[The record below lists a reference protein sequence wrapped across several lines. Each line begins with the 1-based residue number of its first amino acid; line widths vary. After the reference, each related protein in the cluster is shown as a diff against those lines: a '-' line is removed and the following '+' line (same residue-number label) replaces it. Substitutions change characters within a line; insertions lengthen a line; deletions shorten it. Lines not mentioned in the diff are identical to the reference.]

1 MAHEI
6 ERNDRVVVVGE
17 QAWHGLGIV
26 VKDAP
31 TPLEA
36 LRLARMDW
44 QVEQATLEASHEVLA
59 MGDAGPV
66 KTTVKTKVKSHV
78 ANLRS
83 DDGTVLGVVSRRY
96 QPIQNEAVARL
107 IYEVAEN
114 ERITVESAGTLRGG
128 KDVWFLAHLGG
139 FKIGE
144 RDESLTYALF
154 TNAHDGSHPLTI
166 LPTTVRVVCR
176 NTKVAAMSAAEE
188 RKMRV
193 RVRHTTNALARIEEV
208 RTVLRGAAAIAEA
221 EERKA
226 RALAARRMT
235 PAESEAF
242 FTRIYERLYGA
253 ANLQNPKTQG
263 EKSKA
268 TRALK
273 RIGEWIGTYRSE
285 QETLEQDGSA
295 WLAANAVTKWID
307 HDRPAKGKTDRV
319 HSNLMGSSALAKDRV
334 FEEALALV

>member
-6 ERNDRVVVVGE
+6 ERNDAVVLTGAK
-17 QAWHGLGIV
+17 AWHGLGTV
-26 VKDAP
+26 VEKAP

-59 MGDAGPV
+59 MGDDGPTKTVV
-66 KTTVKTKVKSHV
+66 KTQVKSHV
-78 ANLRS
+78 ANVRS

-96 QPIQNEAVARL
+96 RPIQNEAVARL
-107 IYEVAEN
+107 IYEVAQN
-114 ERITVESAGTLRGG
+114 EAITVESAGTLRGG
-128 KDVWFLAHLGG
+128 KDIWFLAHLGG
-139 FKIGE
+139 FRIGP

-166 LPTTVRVVCR
+166 LPTTIRVVCR
-176 NTKVAAMSAAEE
+176 NTKVAAMTESEE

-193 RVRHTTNALARIEEV
+193 RVYHTTNALTRMEEI
-208 RTVLRGAAAIAEA
+208 RTVLRGAAEIAAA

-226 RALAARRMT
+226 RALAAKRMT
-235 PAESEAF
+235 PAEAEAF
-242 FTRIYERLYGA
+242 FTRVYERLYGV
-253 ANLQNPKTQG
+253 ANLQSPKTQG
-263 EKSKA
+263 EKAKA
-268 TRALK
+268 TRALT
-273 RIGEWIGTYRSE
+273 RISAWVGTYREE
-285 QETLEQDGSA
+285 QETLGMDGSA